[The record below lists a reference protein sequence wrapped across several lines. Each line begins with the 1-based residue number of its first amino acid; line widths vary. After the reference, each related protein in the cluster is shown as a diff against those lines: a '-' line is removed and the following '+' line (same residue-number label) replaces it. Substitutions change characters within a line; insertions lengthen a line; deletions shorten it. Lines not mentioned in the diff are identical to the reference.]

1 MSESIKRGD
10 IYIVDFD
17 PPKGEEFK
25 VGSEILKRRPAVV
38 MSHNAINRARR
49 TVMLVPLSSSPKP
62 VEIFAVSVPSAGTNS
77 VAVCDQ
83 VTTINKATRI
93 LNRVGAMSPHDFKLV
108 ENGVKEA
115 LGFAVN

>member
-1 MSESIKRGD
+1 MNAEVKRGD

-25 VGSEILKRRPAVV
+25 AGSEIVKRRPAVV
-38 MSHNAINRARR
+38 MSHNGINRARR
-49 TVMLVPLSSSPKP
+49 TVMVVPLSSSPRP
-62 VEIFAVSVPSAGTNS
+62 VEIFAVPVPSAGLNS

-83 VTTINKATRI
+83 VTTINKSTR
-93 LNRVGAMSPHDFKLV
+93 LLERVGTMSRGDFKLV

-115 LGFAVN
+115 LGFAL

>member
-1 MSESIKRGD
+1 MNASIKRGD

-17 PPKGEEFK
+17 PPKGAEFK
-25 VGSEILKRRPAVV
+25 VGSEILKRRPALI

-49 TVMLVPLSSSPKP
+49 TVMVVPLSSSPKP
-62 VEIFAVSVPSAGTNS
+62 VEIFAVPVPSAGTNS

-83 VTTINKATRI
+83 VTTINKATRL
-93 LNRVGAMSPHDFKLV
+93 LNRVGAMSQNDLKLV

-115 LGFAVN
+115 LGFA

>member
-1 MSESIKRGD
+1 MNASIKRGD

-17 PPKGEEFK
+17 PPKGQELK

-38 MSHNAINRARR
+38 ISHNAINRIRR
-49 TVMLVPLSSSPKP
+49 TVMVVPLSSAPNP
-62 VEIFAVSVPSAGTNS
+62 VEIFAVPVPSAGTNS

-83 VTTINKATRI
+83 VTTINKTTR
-93 LNRVGAMSPHDFKLV
+93 LLKRVGAMSQLDFKLV

-115 LGFAVN
+115 LGFV

>member
-1 MSESIKRGD
+1 VNESIKRGD
-10 IYIVDFD
+10 IYMVDFD

-38 MSHNAINRARR
+38 ISHDAINRARR
-49 TVMLVPLSSSPKP
+49 TVMVVPLTSSPKP
-62 VEIFAVSVPSAGTNS
+62 VEIFAVPVPSAGTNS

-83 VTTINKATRI
+83 VTTINKATRL
-93 LNRVGAMSPHDFKLV
+93 LNRVGTLSQLDFKLV

-115 LGFAVN
+115 LGFVVN